1 MTLRDKLRFM
11 MRDYTVSDILYA
23 LSLIFKEDAKSFR
36 ESNELISASENYII
50 SDALNTAGSK
60 IAYMPKYG
68 ISSTPEPVS
77 ETYIRKIV
85 EKQGAENEDF
95 GSGSSITRIKG

>member
-23 LSLIFKEDAKSFR
+23 MSVIFKEDAKSFR
-36 ESNELISASENYII
+36 ERNETISASENYVIAE
-50 SDALNTAGSK
+50 ALSIAGSK
-60 IAYMPKYG
+60 IAYMPQYG

-77 ETYIRKIV
+77 ETYIRKII
-85 EKQGAENEDF
+85 EKQGAENEDI
-95 GSGSSITRIKG
+95 GGNSGINRIKS